1 MFTPLFGRIKGQT
14 EAELLK
20 LSKTNPL
27 LRAYS
32 LRPGMV
38 DAIAHPEIQPIVGER
53 QRPFSYRAM
62 SVVLAPALRKFQQSQ
77 VSPTKGLG
85 KVLTELAMSDG
96 APLGGEGIEGEG
108 RTIRNTAMRRMAGL

>member
-1 MFTPLFGRIKGQT
+1 MFTPLFGRIKGQA
-14 EAELLK
+14 EAELLT

-32 LRPGMV
+32 LRPGFV
-38 DAIAHPEIQPIVGER
+38 DAVAHHEIQPIVGER
-53 QRPFSYRAM
+53 ERSLSYRAAQT
-62 SVVLAPALRKFQQSQ
+62 VLAPALRKFPSQ
-77 VSPTKGLG
+77 VSPTKALG

-96 APLGGEGIEGEG
+96 APLQGEGIEGEG